1 MGLCHSEIISPSS
14 EQSLNGIT
22 PQDPHQEVY
31 DPNDDH
37 GVLDD
42 SEKPLHPLPRG
53 LVELYGLLAVL
64 IVLVPEW
71 LANTAMENLDFSRG
85 QPLALRSKSWQWD
98 PELML
103 GAMTMEQL
111 RQLAKRQGLWG
122 YSREHRDRLV
132 RRLLRHFRKKSN
144 SRRLL
149 QQDGSPTKPGV

>member
-1 MGLCHSEIISPSS
+1 
-14 EQSLNGIT
+14 
-22 PQDPHQEVY
+22 
-31 DPNDDH
+31 
-37 GVLDD
+37 
-42 SEKPLHPLPRG
+42 
-53 LVELYGLLAVL
+53 
-64 IVLVPEW
+64 
-71 LANTAMENLDFSRG
+71 
-85 QPLALRSKSWQWD
+85 
-98 PELML
+98 ML